1 MTESLLKSLL
11 LPSVKEFIRTHE
23 NDDEKS
29 LILKHSTILGI
40 PSSVIAE
47 QISARRKAKIKLP
60 SFYQQDE
67 IIFPPAINLE
77 QCSSEATARF
87 KADLIKGNTFADL
100 TGGFGIDSFFLSNS
114 FLKGYYIEPNNSLL
128 EIVKHNHHALGC
140 NTITYENTTAE
151 VFLSGIQES
160 FDLIFVDPSR
170 RSASNQK
177 VFKLSDC
184 VPNVPQLIDKIVE
197 HTEKLLIKTSPLLD
211 LQQGLRE
218 LKFVEKI
225 VIVSVENE
233 CKEVLFLCRKNFKD
247 EPLIQAV
254 NLFNNKPA
262 ETFSFSLPEERAT
275 EVTFSEPLIYL
286 YEPNASVLKAGAFKT
301 IGVQNDLAKIHPN
314 THLYTSNKFI
324 SDFPG
329 RIFNVESFVKPDNKT
344 LQSFFP
350 DGKANV
356 TTRNYPLSAEAL
368 KKKTGLK
375 DGGDKYL
382 IGFSGSTKKFLVV
395 ANRLK

>member
-29 LILKHSTILGI
+29 LILKHSTILDI
-40 PSSVIAE
+40 PSAVIAE

-67 IIFPPAINLE
+67 VIYPPAINLE
-77 QCSSEATARF
+77 QCSSEATASF
-87 KADLIKGNTFADL
+87 KADLVKGSTFADL
-100 TGGFGIDSFFLSNS
+100 TGGFGIDSFFLAKS
-114 FLKGYYIEPNNSLL
+114 FLRGCYIEPNDSLL
-128 EIVKHNHHALGC
+128 KIVQHNHHVLGC
-140 NTITYENTTAE
+140 NTILYKNTTAE
-151 VFLSGIQES
+151 NFLSDIRET

-170 RSASNQK
+170 RSAANQK

-184 VPNVPQLIDKIVE
+184 IPNVPQLIDKIVE

-233 CKEVLFLCRKNFKD
+233 CKEVLFLCCKNFND

-254 NLFNNKPA
+254 NLFGNKPS
-262 ETFSFSLPEERAT
+262 ETFSFSLPEERAA
-275 EVTFSEPLIYL
+275 EITFSEPLLYL
-286 YEPNASVLKAGAFKT
+286 YEPNASVLKAGAFKL
-301 IGVQNDLAKIHPN
+301 IGVKNDLAKIHSN
-314 THLYTSNKFI
+314 THLYTSNNVI

-329 RIFNVESFVKPDNKT
+329 RIFKIEGFVKPDNKT

-350 DGKANV
+350 EGKANI
-356 TTRNYPLSAEAL
+356 TTRNYPLSVEAL

-382 IGFSGSTKKFLVV
+382 IGFSGSAKKFLVV